1 MRFISLCTVL
11 SAALVSAAP
20 CKPVKPTTTLE
31 SSTTFATTSVIET
44 SAIETSDTETA
55 TATQTTLETTFTTE
69 ATTDATTILETT
81 ITETATE
88 TGATVTSAA
97 TTETTAVE
105 ATTTTVGEEPGPTNF
120 LRNGGFE
127 DKTNVDWDVRTAQIV
142 KDAAKAHS
150 GEKFVQLAVTNSLA
164 NGGNQFNQ
172 TINGLNT
179 ERLFRLK
186 FSSAT
191 FSNPVPSQHVNT
203 CKVEALKDGQI
214 IGSWPVD
221 TVDLNEYHD
230 YEMDFVIK
238 DDDITLS
245 MRIRCDPLQKVTV
258 TVGID
263 DVSITDAGE
272 APEPPAPTN

>member
-31 SSTTFATTSVIET
+31 SSATFATTSVVET
-44 SAIETSDTETA
+44 STAETA
-55 TATQTTLETTFTTE
+55 TAAQTTLETTITTE
-69 ATTDATTILETT
+69 APTDATTVLETT

-88 TGATVTSAA
+88 TGATATSAA

-105 ATTTTVGEEPGPTNF
+105 ATTTTVSEEPEPTNF

-127 DKTNVDWDVRTAQIV
+127 DKNNVDWDVRTAQIV

-150 GEKFVQLAVTNSLA
+150 GEKFVQLAVTNSFA

-191 FSNPVPSQHVNT
+191 FGNPVPSQHVDT
-203 CKVEALKDGQI
+203 CKIEALKDGLI

-221 TVDLNEYHD
+221 TINLNEYQD
-230 YEMDFVIK
+230 YEMDFVI
-238 DDDITLS
+238 DDEDMTLS
-245 MRIRCDPLQKVTV
+245 MRIRCDPNYKVTV

-263 DVSITDAGE
+263 DVSVTDAGE